1 VVWRDLVEG
10 HRLLVT
16 ALAVLA
22 LTTFM
27 VAVGVEGLL
36 LLPDFGWSV
45 PGSCFFLPG
54 PRSRS

>member
-1 VVWRDLVEG
+1 MRRDLVEG

-16 ALAVLA
+16 TLVALALA
-22 LTTFM
+22 AAKIT
-27 VAVGVEGLL
+27 VGVEGLL
-36 LLPDFGWSV
+36 LLLDFGWSV

>member
-1 VVWRDLVEG
+1 VRRDLVEG

-16 ALAVLA
+16 ALAALA
-22 LTTFM
+22 LAA
-27 VAVGVEGLL
+27 VAVSVEGLL

>member
-1 VVWRDLVEG
+1 VRRDLVEG
-10 HRLLVT
+10 HHLLVT
-16 ALAVLA
+16 ALAALA
-22 LTTFM
+22 LATAT